1 MPFACNCNARRF
13 QRATR
18 TRPNSFT
25 LRTNSNLKVVATLK
39 NTNIIEPSLRKSA
52 PPTSDTQDS
61 SENICKKVKKTK
73 KALKKSKKLKKSK
86 QVLLEN
92 EDKLS
97 NTAEI
102 HSKANLLEVIPSL
115 VSEDLNTNKS
125 LTASHENF
133 FETIDSCTDSSGRSS
148 VESDMLLTNKLL
160 IKNSSNDAN
169 SCSEISENS
178 SPTKE
183 PFRIIQSDKVC
194 VGFICIKFLSINI
207 IRSILNYFFILKR
220 TKINTPLFLRLYV
233 YLFLDTCFLIFFLL
247 YKFFFKVL

>member
-61 SENICKKVKKTK
+61 LENICKKVKKTK
-73 KALKKSKKLKKSK
+73 KALKKSKKLNKSK
-86 QVLLEN
+86 QVLLKN

-97 NTAEI
+97 NTAKI
-102 HSKANLLEVIPSL
+102 HSKANLLEVIPEATSL
-115 VSEDLNTNKS
+115 VSENLNINKS
-125 LTASHENF
+125 LTVIHENSLEH

-160 IKNSSNDAN
+160 IKNNSNDAN

-194 VGFICIKFLSINI
+194 VGFICINFQAL
-207 IRSILNYFFILKR
+207 IL
-220 TKINTPLFLRLYV
+220 
-233 YLFLDTCFLIFFLL
+233 
-247 YKFFFKVL
+247 